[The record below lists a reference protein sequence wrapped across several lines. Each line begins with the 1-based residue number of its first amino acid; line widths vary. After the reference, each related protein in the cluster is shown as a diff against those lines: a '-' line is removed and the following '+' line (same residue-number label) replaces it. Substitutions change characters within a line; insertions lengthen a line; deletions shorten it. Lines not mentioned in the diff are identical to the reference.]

1 MRGMP
6 GFVTGRGEGVGTAS
20 FLLALLLVSSMLDG
34 VGSEQLCEGSRTQH
48 CNSCPNQCLSPDK
61 CIAQSENLNRCRGS
75 SWGNTNSTFMG
86 VECRPPPGIEDVFP
100 RPSIITPVLSAPLA
114 CNGTILRGSWPFDAD
129 NMSFAIDTFF
139 RDPKDPTQQINTEFL
154 RCLTLTL
161 KVESAIYTG
170 QSVRSFPTVFIRL
183 RGLLCCPGGG
193 GGCAG
198 Y

>member
-1 MRGMP
+1 M
-6 GFVTGRGEGVGTAS
+6 GTTMS
-20 FLLALLLVSSMLDG
+20 LFLALLLVSGWFDG

-61 CIAQSENLNRCRGS
+61 CIVQSADLNRCRGS

-86 VECRPPPGIEDVFP
+86 VECRPPQGIVDVFP
-100 RPSIITPVLSAPLA
+100 SPPIISPVMSAPLV
-114 CNGTILRGSWPFDAD
+114 CNGTIRRGSWPFDAD

-161 KVESAIYTG
+161 KVESAIYSG
-170 QSVRSFPTVFIRL
+170 ETVKSPPPSQ
-183 RGLLCCPGGG
+183 CPDLVV
-193 GGCAG
+193 
-198 Y
+198 